1 MIIAFIEAIAG
12 SHMHSIAAA
21 HGNLHEVNMPEP
33 DAIYLRGLAYAA
45 FITHQKMSNRG
56 IYSALCPAF
65 PRLLAG
71 IAKMTGIASGQE
83 SFPPRYSHRNWGL
96 DDASLCEG
104 TLAEIE
110 KLAAG
115 SKPWFVWLFT
125 SGTHHPFCSQGFQG
139 RTRLG

>member
-21 HGNLHEVNMPEP
+21 HGNLHEVNMPKP

-45 FITHQKMSNRG
+45 FITHQKMSSRG
-56 IYSALCPAF
+56 GYSALCGDL

-83 SFPPRYSHRNWGL
+83 KPCL
-96 DDASLCEG
+96 ASVLRDHG
-104 TLAEIE
+104 YMT
-110 KLAAG
+110 
-115 SKPWFVWLFT
+115 LFT
-125 SGTHHPFCSQGFQG
+125 KEEDSDYM
-139 RTRLG
+139 